1 MAIQIST
8 HAVSRQKDTKFGEG
22 QDGGGG
28 GGVLMVLGGELDASV
43 WH

>member
-1 MAIQIST
+1 MASQIST
-8 HAVSRQKDTKFGEG
+8 QAASRQKDTKLGEG

-28 GGVLMVLGGELDASV
+28 GGVFIVLEGELDASV